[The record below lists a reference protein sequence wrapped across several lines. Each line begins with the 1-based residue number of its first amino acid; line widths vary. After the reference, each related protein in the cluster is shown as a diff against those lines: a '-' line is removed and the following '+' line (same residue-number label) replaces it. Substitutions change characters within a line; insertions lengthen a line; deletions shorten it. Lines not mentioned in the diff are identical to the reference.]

1 MTQRTPDG
9 QQGAFGHDNGG
20 GRSAGAGTNGC
31 CSLRAQ
37 TVSTPPGLPPFS
49 SRADTQSRFHVCQ
62 RARVNEERIGVNN
75 SGTWFTYV
83 KEIINTITWLQP

>member
-9 QQGAFGHDNGG
+9 QQGAFGHGYGG

-37 TVSTPPGLPPFS
+37 TVSTPPGSLLSPPELTHSLGFMI
-49 SRADTQSRFHVCQ
+49 AKGQ
-62 RARVNEERIGVNN
+62 G
-75 SGTWFTYV
+75 
-83 KEIINTITWLQP
+83 